1 MSTNSKN
8 KVLLIAVV
16 ILLLTNIAMLV
27 FFLKESPKKGGHGGR
42 EAMMTEF
49 LQKEIGFTPQQ
60 IQQYDTL
67 SKQHREKMKAM
78 FEEAGKNKENQLK
91 QLAAA
96 GFSDSSIN
104 SIAGQSAEKQKVLE
118 ISMFEHL
125 RELRRICTPEQQPKF
140 DSLVYKILGRRGEG
154 RKKPDDKK

>member
-8 KVLLIAVV
+8 KILLIAVA
-16 ILLLTNIAMLV
+16 ILLLTNITMLV
-27 FFLKESPKKGGHGGR
+27 FFLIGPQKKGGHGGR

-49 LQKEIGFTPQQ
+49 LQKEVGFSPQQ

-67 SKQHREKMKAM
+67 SKQHREKMRAM

-96 GFSDSSIN
+96 DFSDSSIH
-104 SIAGQSAEKQKVLE
+104 SIAGQSTEKQKMLE
-118 ISMFEHL
+118 INMFEHL
-125 RELRRICTPEQQPKF
+125 RDVRSICTPEQRPKF
-140 DSLVYKILGRRGEG
+140 DSLVYKVLGRRGEG
-154 RKKPDDKK
+154 RKKPEEKK

>member
-8 KVLLIAVV
+8 KILLIAVA
-16 ILLLTNIAMLV
+16 ILLLTNISMLV
-27 FFLKESPKKGGHGGR
+27 FFLMGPPKKGMHGGR

-91 QLAAA
+91 QLAASD
-96 GFSDSSIN
+96 FSDSSIN
-104 SIAGQSAEKQKVLE
+104 NIAGQSIEKQKLLE

-125 RELRRICTPEQQPKF
+125 RDVRSICTPEQRPKF
-140 DSLVYKILGRRGEG
+140 DSLVYKILGRRGAG
-154 RKKPDDKK
+154 RKKPEEKK